1 MNPDDFFRQKVKED
15 AMRRQQAAENKQA
28 ENKQAEKKPEL
39 ENTAPEQNNQIDTA
53 NFNRSPNNNRG
64 SIESGVINNTSRTSS
79 LFNSQVKYFNYRG
92 FTNTNEYAP
101 NKLIEDQHDLSV
113 NSIVDFLKGT
123 PMTLNPIDF
132 AYLKN
137 LGVYPNNRMIVA
149 RRYPG
154 PVYDDLFYTNDETL
168 RPVASVVSWVPPD
181 QEFMKIDF
189 NEEWEDHNETIQ
201 EIFSGIMEEQ
211 FGFKMPET
219 PAVLGWTGGL
229 RYDFLKK
236 LGVTDAGADNVPEGN
251 PNMIMETKRR
261 KTLGNSGGS
270 ALASD
275 FEVTL
280 ETVYETSRYIP
291 GIDPGIAYLDII
303 ANLITFGTSNSQFY
317 LTGEFGGKLA
327 QLVDMFRQGKWYD
340 VLVMFIDGIINAVK
354 SVANVITDFLT
365 DSTKKSDESGKT
377 EDKAGLA
384 ESIGKALIDTLDNAL
399 ASIGKAIISKYK
411 EKIMGALA
419 AMTGAPNGHWHVT
432 IGNPR
437 NPIFMSGD
445 MVCTNVEIELGKEL
459 GFNDLPTEI
468 KATIKLVPARN
479 LGAQEIASKFNSGK
493 GRIYGRPDEQYVST
507 QPNNDSKVSSSQN
520 TNNKNSE
527 TATTGKAGG
536 SSVKGSST
544 GVEQF

>member
-1 MNPDDFFRQKVKED
+1 MAFESPLGLTDFSETSNQPESSTSSD
-15 AMRRQQAAENKQA
+15 
-28 ENKQAEKKPEL
+28 NKQAEKNPKL
-39 ENTAPEQNNQIDTA
+39 ANNTSEQNSKVDTA
-53 NFNRSPNNNRG
+53 NFNKSPNSNRG
-64 SIESGVINNTSRTSS
+64 SVESGVTNNTSRTSS

-101 NKLIEDQHDLSV
+101 TKLIEDQHDLSI
-113 NSIVDFLKGT
+113 NSIVEFLKGT
-123 PMTLNPIDF
+123 PMSLKPIDF

-154 PVYDDLFYTNDETL
+154 PVFDDLFYANDETL
-168 RPVASVVSWVPPD
+168 RPVASIVSWIPPD

-189 NEEWEDHNETIQ
+189 NEEWEEHNETIQ
-201 EIFSGIMEEQ
+201 DIFSGIAEEQ
-211 FGFKMPET
+211 FGFKIPET
-219 PAVLGWTGGL
+219 PATLGWTGGL
-229 RYDFLKK
+229 RYEFLKK

-251 PNMIMETKRR
+251 PNLIMETMRR

-275 FEVTL
+275 FEVTFEAL
-280 ETVYETSRYIP
+280 YDTSKYIP
-291 GIDPGIAYLDII
+291 GIDPGVAYLDLI

-317 LTGEFGGKLA
+317 LTGEFGG
-327 QLVDMFRQGKWYD
+327 QLTQIIDMFRQGKWYD
-340 VLVMFIDGIINAVK
+340 ILVMFVEVVINAVV
-354 SVANVITDFLT
+354 SVADTIVKAINDAVGGGDKG
-365 DSTKKSDESGKT
+365 DKKDDKKAELIGNPLKGLLDNPVT
-377 EDKAGLA
+377 EM
-384 ESIGKALIDTLDNAL
+384 IGK
-399 ASIGKAIISKYK
+399 GIISKYK
-411 EKIMGALA
+411 EKIIGALA

-445 MVCTNVEIELGKEL
+445 MVCKNVEIELGKEL

-493 GRIYGRPDEQYVST
+493 GRIYGRPDEQYIST
-507 QPNNDSKVSSSQN
+507 PPNNDSKVSSDQN
-520 TNNKNSE
+520 ANNKSSG
-527 TATTGKAGG
+527 TTGTTTGG

-544 GVEQF
+544 GVENF

>member
-1 MNPDDFFRQKVKED
+1 M
-15 AMRRQQAAENKQA
+15 A
-28 ENKQAEKKPEL
+28 
-39 ENTAPEQNNQIDTA
+39 
-53 NFNRSPNNNRG
+53 
-64 SIESGVINNTSRTSS
+64 
-79 LFNSQVKYFNYRG
+79 
-92 FTNTNEYAP
+92 
-101 NKLIEDQHDLSV
+101 
-113 NSIVDFLKGT
+113 
-123 PMTLNPIDF
+123 LNPIDF

-275 FEVTL
+275 FEVTF
-280 ETVYETSRYIP
+280 EAIYDTSKYIP
-291 GIDPGIAYLDII
+291 GIDPSVAYLDLI

-317 LTGEFGGKLA
+317 LTGEFGGKLT
-327 QLVDMFRQGKWYD
+327 QLVDLFRQGKWYD
-340 VLVMFIDGIINAVK
+340 VLVLFIDGIINAVK
-354 SVANVITDFLT
+354 SVTNVITDFLT
-365 DSTKKSDESGKT
+365 DSTKKSDDSEKT

-384 ESIGKALIDTLDNAL
+384 ESIGKSLIDTLDNAL

-419 AMTGAPNGHWHVT
+419 AMTGAPNGYWHVT

-493 GRIYGRPDEQYVST
+493 GRIYGRPDEQYIST

-520 TNNKNSE
+520 TNNKNS
-527 TATTGKAGG
+527 TTTGTTTGG
-536 SSVKGSST
+536 STVKGSST
-544 GVEQF
+544 GVEEF

>member
-1 MNPDDFFRQKVKED
+1 MAFISPLGLTDFSETTSQTESSTASENNQTDNNPKL
-15 AMRRQQAAENKQA
+15 A
-28 ENKQAEKKPEL
+28 
-39 ENTAPEQNNQIDTA
+39 NTAPEQKSQIDTA

-64 SIESGVINNTSRTSS
+64 SVESGVTNNTSRTSS

-92 FTNTNEYAP
+92 VTNTNEYAP
-101 NKLIEDQHDLSV
+101 NKLIEDQHDLSI

-123 PMTLNPIDF
+123 PMALNPIDF

-275 FEVTL
+275 FEVTF
-280 ETVYETSRYIP
+280 EAIYDTSKYIP
-291 GIDPGIAYLDII
+291 GIDPSVAYLDLI

-317 LTGEFGGKLA
+317 LTGEFGGKLT
-327 QLVDMFRQGKWYD
+327 QLVDLFRQGKWYD
-340 VLVMFIDGIINAVK
+340 VLVLFIDGIINAVK
-354 SVANVITDFLT
+354 SVTNVITDFLT
-365 DSTKKSDESGKT
+365 DSTKKSDDSEKT

-384 ESIGKALIDTLDNAL
+384 ESIGKSLIDTLDNAL

-419 AMTGAPNGHWHVT
+419 AMTGAPNGYWHVT

-493 GRIYGRPDEQYVST
+493 GRIYGRPDEQYIST

-520 TNNKNSE
+520 TNNKNS
-527 TATTGKAGG
+527 TTTGTTTGG
-536 SSVKGSST
+536 STVKGSST
-544 GVEQF
+544 GVEEF

>member
-1 MNPDDFFRQKVKED
+1 MAFISPLGLTDFSETTSQTESSTASENNQSEKDAKV
-15 AMRRQQAAENKQA
+15 A
-28 ENKQAEKKPEL
+28 
-39 ENTAPEQNNQIDTA
+39 NTAPDQNSKVDTA
-53 NFNRSPNNNRG
+53 NFNRSPNSNRG
-64 SIESGVINNTSRTSS
+64 SVESGVTNNTSRTSS

-92 FTNTNEYAP
+92 ATNTNEYAP
-101 NKLIEDQHDLSV
+101 NKLIEDQQDLSI
-113 NSIVDFLKGT
+113 NSIVEFLKGT
-123 PMTLNPIDF
+123 PMALKPIDF

-280 ETVYETSRYIP
+280 EAMYDTSKYIP
-291 GIDPGIAYLDII
+291 GIDPGVAYLDII

-317 LTGEFGGKLA
+317 LTGEFGGKLT
-327 QLVDMFRQGKWYD
+327 QLVDLFRQGKWYD

-384 ESIGKALIDTLDNAL
+384 ESIGKALIDTLDTAL

-493 GRIYGRPDEQYVST
+493 GRIYGRPDEQYIST
-507 QPNNDSKVSSSQN
+507 QPNNNSKVSSSQN

-544 GVEQF
+544 GVEEF